1 MKKFITLFT
10 LLFTTITFAQLI
22 THSTVRLDEAD
33 HEGYLEL
40 ENFWSKIHEQA
51 ISDDMA
57 MFWAVWKVVKTEETP
72 EDYPDFI
79 IMNGWKDSI
88 QMNKMMSNNWYEY
101 GRKVYPKL
109 SKRNFD
115 KKWNLPFGTRN
126 NYNYERID
134 NTVFIGQIEPG
145 MTVQLNAFKQIDE
158 NYEKYETEFYKTWH
172 EKGILN
178 GSRRWWEFNKLL
190 SSSEN
195 ANKDITHVTI
205 DIQGQELSEEEQQK
219 LWETVTFTDQ
229 MMWQNGTKTRELV
242 GQATLELVDFRN

>member
-145 MTVQLNAFKQIDE
+145 MTVQLNDFKQIDE

-178 GSRRWWEFNKLL
+178 ESRRWW
-190 SSSEN
+190 
-195 ANKDITHVTI
+195 
-205 DIQGQELSEEEQQK
+205 
-219 LWETVTFTDQ
+219 
-229 MMWQNGTKTRELV
+229 
-242 GQATLELVDFRN
+242 

>member
-88 QMNKMMSNNWYEY
+88 QMNK
-101 GRKVYPKL
+101 
-109 SKRNFD
+109 SKIFFFF
-115 KKWNLPFGTRN
+115 KK
-126 NYNYERID
+126 
-134 NTVFIGQIEPG
+134 
-145 MTVQLNAFKQIDE
+145 
-158 NYEKYETEFYKTWH
+158 
-172 EKGILN
+172 
-178 GSRRWWEFNKLL
+178 
-190 SSSEN
+190 
-195 ANKDITHVTI
+195 
-205 DIQGQELSEEEQQK
+205 
-219 LWETVTFTDQ
+219 
-229 MMWQNGTKTRELV
+229 
-242 GQATLELVDFRN
+242 